1 MTSPC
6 CTMNVNCST
15 FFICHAVNDTFAF
28 LGLLD
33 WKPLAG
39 ALLTPPLLLLVVL
52 LAWRARLQQPI
63 TAGLL
68 MVLATVGLWFSL
80 CSVTGHWLERQW
92 AATAAMSPAQV
103 SDWRRSLAGRKPV
116 VLVLGGGTQRLA
128 AEYGESHLT
137 PSSMARLHYGLWLGR
152 QLQAPV
158 MVSGGTGRA
167 QAPGPAEADVAARI
181 AGRDYGR
188 TLRWLDTSS
197 VDTRDNARKSLQL
210 LRTEGITDLFLVSHG
225 WHMRR
230 SLRAFNEEAAKA
242 GFAARIVP
250 APMGMASDDGQ
261 PLLQWLP
268 SPDGYRRVHQVL
280 REMLGSMAGA

>member
-1 MTSPC
+1 
-6 CTMNVNCST
+6 MNN
-15 FFICHAVNDTFAF
+15 TFAA

-39 ALLTPPLLLLVVL
+39 ALLLPPLPLLLVAL
-52 LAWRARLQQPI
+52 LAWRARQRQPI
-63 TAGLL
+63 VTGLL
-68 MVLATVGLWFSL
+68 MVLATAGLWFSL
-80 CSVTGHWLERQW
+80 CPVTGYWLERQW
-92 AATAAMSPAQV
+92 AATAALSPAQV

-116 VLVLGGGTQRLA
+116 VLVLGGGTQGLA
-128 AEYGESHLT
+128 PEYGESHLS
-137 PSSMARLHYGLWLGR
+137 PGAMERLHYGLWLGR

-167 QAPGPAEADVAARI
+167 HAAGPAEADVAARI
-181 AGRDYGR
+181 ANRDYGR
-188 TLRWLDTSS
+188 ALKWLETSS

-210 LRTEGITDLFLVSHG
+210 LRTEGITEVFLVSHG

-230 SLRAFNEEAAKA
+230 SLRAFNEEAAKV
-242 GFAARIVP
+242 GFVARIVP
-250 APMGMASDDGQ
+250 APMGMASIDGQ

-280 REMLGSMAGA
+280 HEMLGLLAGA

>member
-1 MTSPC
+1 
-6 CTMNVNCST
+6 MNN
-15 FFICHAVNDTFAF
+15 TFAA

-39 ALLTPPLLLLVVL
+39 ALLLPPLPLLLVAL
-52 LAWRARLQQPI
+52 LAWRARQHRPTI
-63 TAGLL
+63 AGLL
-68 MVLATVGLWFSL
+68 MVLATAGLWISL
-80 CSVTGHWLERQW
+80 CPVTGYWLERQW
-92 AATAAMSPAQV
+92 AATAALSPAQV

-116 VLVLGGGTQRLA
+116 VLVLGGGAQRLA
-128 AEYGESHLT
+128 PEYGESHLT
-137 PSSMARLHYGLWLGR
+137 PGSMERLHYGLWLGR

-167 QAPGPAEADVAARI
+167 HALGPVEADVAARV
-181 AGRDYGR
+181 ASRDYGR
-188 TLRWLDTSS
+188 ALKWLDSTS

-210 LRTEGITDLFLVSHG
+210 LRTEGITEVFLVSHG

-230 SLRAFNEEAAKA
+230 ALRAFNEEAAKV

-261 PLLQWLP
+261 PLLQWVP

-280 REMLGSMAGA
+280 REMLGMLAGA

>member
-1 MTSPC
+1 M
-6 CTMNVNCST
+6 
-15 FFICHAVNDTFAF
+15 NDTFAA

-39 ALLTPPLLLLVVL
+39 ALLTPPLPLLIIAI
-52 LAWRARLQQPI
+52 LAWRTRLRRPI
-63 TAGLL
+63 VSGL
-68 MVLATVGLWFSL
+68 MFVLATVGLWFSL
-80 CSVTGHWLERQW
+80 TAITGQWLERQW
-92 AATAAMSPAQV
+92 APTVAMSPAQV
-103 SDWRRSLAGRKPV
+103 SDWRRSLVGRKPV

-128 AEYGESHLT
+128 PEYGESHLT
-137 PSSMARLHYGLWLGR
+137 PGSMERLHYGLWLGR

-167 QAPGPAEADVAARI
+167 QTPGAAEADVAARI
-181 AGRDYGR
+181 VSRDYGR
-188 TLRWLDTSS
+188 TLRWLETDS

-210 LRTEGITDLFLVSHG
+210 LRSEGITEVFLVTQG

-230 SLRAFNEEAAKA
+230 SLRAFADEATKT

-250 APMGMASDDGQ
+250 APMGMAADDGQ

-280 REMLGSMAGA
+280 REMAGLLAGA

>member
-1 MTSPC
+1 
-6 CTMNVNCST
+6 MNN
-15 FFICHAVNDTFAF
+15 TFAA

-39 ALLTPPLLLLVVL
+39 ALLLPPLPLLLVAL
-52 LAWRARLQQPI
+52 LAWRARQRQPVI
-63 TAGLL
+63 AGLL
-68 MVLATVGLWFSL
+68 MVLATTGLWFSL
-80 CSVTGHWLERQW
+80 CPITGYWLERQW

-116 VLVLGGGTQRLA
+116 VLVLGGGIQGLA
-128 AEYGESHLT
+128 AEYGESHLS
-137 PSSMARLHYGLWLGR
+137 PNSMERLHYGLWLGR

-167 QAPGPAEADVAARI
+167 QASGPAEADVAARI
-181 AGRDYGR
+181 ASRDYGR
-188 TLRWLDTSS
+188 TLRWLDPTS

-230 SLRAFNEEAAKA
+230 ALRAFNDEAAKA

-250 APMGMASDDGQ
+250 APMGMGSNDGQ
-261 PLLQWLP
+261 PLQQWLP

-280 REMLGSMAGA
+280 HEMLGLLAGA